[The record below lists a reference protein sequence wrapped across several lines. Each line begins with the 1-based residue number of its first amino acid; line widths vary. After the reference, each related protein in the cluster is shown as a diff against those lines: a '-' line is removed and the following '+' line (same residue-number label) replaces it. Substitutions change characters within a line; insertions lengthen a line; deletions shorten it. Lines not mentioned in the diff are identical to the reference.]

1 VVTLDWKGARA
12 HEVVRDE
19 VAQPAGW
26 RPGSLLRELRA
37 GLGSGRSEAPVRA
50 REYRA
55 DLQGLRAVA
64 VLLVALNHAGIGF
77 LGGGY
82 VGVDIFFV
90 LSGFLITGLLLQ
102 SAARNGHVSFRNFYA
117 RRARRILPAAALTLA
132 ATTLVAN
139 VLLNYVR
146 EKQIAWDSFWA
157 SLFAANVRFAHE
169 GTNYF
174 AQGQPPSPI
183 QHYWSLAVEEQ
194 FYLVWPALL
203 AITLF
208 GVLLPL
214 RARRQAVRDGQVTGG
229 ARVRIFVVISSLGLA
244 SLLWSIHDTNAL
256 PAAAYFSTRARAWEL
271 ALGAMLAV
279 AAPAID
285 RIPRTVRVAGGWIG
299 VAAIA
304 TAAVEFSTVTPFPGY
319 EALLPTV
326 GAALVIASGMG
337 RGTNGLGVGK
347 ALAVPPLRYVGDR
360 SYTFYLWH
368 WPVLIIAS
376 LYVGHQLGVGMNMLL
391 LLGAFLLSIVTYG
404 LFENPIRRARW
415 NLRASALL
423 VPVSVG
429 AVIVVVSLTLSSVN
443 AKIAHAEQASA
454 AITQSDRSIF
464 STPAQR
470 LGSHPLRSV
479 VNAVRA
485 AKRGAK
491 LPSPLTPALADLD
504 KEAYEFPS
512 GCVPVTADQTTSPI
526 CKLGDPSA
534 SKSIVVFGDSHA
546 QMWMPTVLLMAQHD
560 GWSVTPIVKSGCV
573 PSAWLGKGFQGTPA
587 VTISQ
592 CHAWFQWARGEA
604 RTLHPQVVLMAGC
617 CGGASGSIL
626 KSMKAGYSSV
636 AAAVKRSADQV
647 ILVADDDGINKQ
659 PVDCLLKPHATM
671 KTCTT
676 TWRAGRYASNN
687 SLAKLAKSRGFG
699 YLDTRGW
706 FCDGFKC
713 PFVVGHTVV
722 YRDTGHITQA
732 YARNVAVPFRNAFR
746 RCLFSNC
753 PA

>member
-1 VVTLDWKGARA
+1 M
-12 HEVVRDE
+12 
-19 VAQPAGW
+19 
-26 RPGSLLRELRA
+26 
-37 GLGSGRSEAPVRA
+37 
-50 REYRA
+50 
-55 DLQGLRAVA
+55 A
-64 VLLVALNHAGIGF
+64 VLLVAFNHAGVGF

-102 SAARNGHVSFRNFYA
+102 GAERTSHVSFRNFYA

-132 ATTLVAN
+132 VTTLVGY

-169 GTNYF
+169 GTDYF
-174 AQGQPPSPI
+174 AQGQPPSPV

-203 AITLF
+203 AIALF
-208 GVLLPL
+208 GVFLPL
-214 RARRQAVRDGQVTGG
+214 RARRQAVRHGQVTNG
-229 ARVRIFVVISSLGLA
+229 ARVRVLVVIGLLGTA
-244 SLLWSIHDTNAL
+244 SLLWSIHDTNVL

-271 ALGAMLAV
+271 ALGAVLAV
-279 AAPAID
+279 AAPAVD
-285 RIPRTVRVAGGWIG
+285 RIPRAVRVACGWVG

-304 TAAVEFSTVTPFPGY
+304 AAAVEFSAVTPFPGY

-337 RGTNGLGVGK
+337 SGATGPSVGSV
-347 ALAVPPLRYVGDR
+347 LAIHPLRYVGDR

-368 WPVLIIAS
+368 WPALIIAS

-415 NLRASALL
+415 NMRASALL
-423 VPVSVG
+423 VPVSV
-429 AVIVVVSLTLSSVN
+429 ASVIVVVAVTLSSVN
-443 AKIAHAEQASA
+443 AKIARAEQASA
-454 AITQSDRSIF
+454 AIALSDQSVF
-464 STPAQR
+464 STPEQR
-470 LGSHPLRSV
+470 IGSHPLRSV
-479 VNAVRA
+479 VKAVQA

-504 KEAYEFPS
+504 KDAYAFPS
-512 GCVPVTADQTTSPI
+512 GCVPTTPEQTTSPI
-526 CKLGDPSA
+526 CKLGDTSA
-534 SKSIVVFGDSHA
+534 SKSILVFGDSHA
-546 QMWMPTVLLMAQHD
+546 QMWMPAVLLMAQHD
-560 GWSVTPIVKSGCV
+560 GWSVTPLVKSRCV
-573 PSAWLGKGFQGTPA
+573 PSAWLGKGYPNTPGA
-587 VTISQ
+587 TIDQ

-604 RTLHPQVVLMAGC
+604 RTLHPDVVLMSGC
-617 CGGASGSIL
+617 CGGASGPTL
-626 KSMKAGYSSV
+626 KATKAGYSSV
-636 AAAVKRSADQV
+636 AAAVKGSAEGV
-647 ILVADDDGINKQ
+647 ILVADDDGIKKQ
-659 PVDCLLKPHATM
+659 PVDCLLAPHATM

-676 TWRAGRYASNN
+676 TWNSKRYASNN
-687 SLAKLAKSRGFG
+687 SLAKLARSRGFG

-732 YARNVAVPFRNAFR
+732 YARRLAVPFRNAFR
-746 RCLFSNC
+746 RCLFSKC

>member
-1 VVTLDWKGARA
+1 MVTLDSQRAGAHKVIRNKGALA
-12 HEVVRDE
+12 ANWH
-19 VAQPAGW
+19 
-26 RPGSLLRELRA
+26 PGLWLREFRTH
-37 GLGSGRSEAPVRA
+37 LGSSRSEAPVRE

-64 VLLVALNHAGIGF
+64 VLLVALNHAGVGY
-77 LGGGY
+77 LKGGY
-82 VGVDIFFV
+82 VGVDVFFV

-132 ATTLVAN
+132 ATTLVGYF
-139 VLLNYVR
+139 LLNYVR
-146 EKQIAWDSFWA
+146 EKQIAWDSLWA

-208 GVLLPL
+208 AVFLPL
-214 RARRQAVRDGQVTGG
+214 RARRQAVSDGKVTKG
-229 ARVRIFVVISSLGLA
+229 ARFRILAVITVLGTA
-244 SLLWSIHDTNAL
+244 SLVWSIHDTSAV

-271 ALGAMLAV
+271 ALGAALAV
-279 AAPAID
+279 AAPAVE
-285 RIPRTVRVAGGWIG
+285 RIPRAVLVAGGWIG
-299 VAAIA
+299 IAAIA
-304 TAAVEFSTVTPFPGY
+304 AAAAEFSAVTPFPGY
-319 EALLPTV
+319 AALLPTV
-326 GAALVIASGMG
+326 GAALVIASGMS
-337 RGTNGLGVGK
+337 RGTNRPAVSNV
-347 ALAVPPLRYVGDR
+347 LAVRPLRSWGDR

-391 LLGAFLLSIVTYG
+391 LLGAFLLSIVTYAV
-404 LFENPIRRARW
+404 FENPIRRARW
-415 NLRASALL
+415 NVRASALL
-423 VPVSVG
+423 VPVCVAS
-429 AVIVVVSLTLSSVN
+429 VIVVVGVTLSSVD
-443 AKIAHAEQASA
+443 AKIARAEQASA
-454 AITQSDRSIF
+454 AVAHSDRSIF
-464 STPAQR
+464 STPSQR

-479 VNAVRA
+479 VKAVQA

-512 GCVPVTADQTTSPI
+512 GCVPTAADQTTSPI
-526 CKLGDPSA
+526 CKLGDASA
-534 SKSIVVFGDSHA
+534 NKSIVIFGDSHA
-546 QMWMPTVLLMAQHD
+546 QMWMPALLLMAQHD
-560 GWSVTPIVKSGCV
+560 GWSVTPLVKSGCV
-573 PSAWLGKGFQGTPA
+573 PSAWLGKGYPNTPA
-587 VTISQ
+587 VTIRQ

-604 RTLHPQVVLMAGC
+604 RTLHPNVVLMAGC
-617 CGGASGSIL
+617 CGGATGSTL
-626 KSMKAGYSSV
+626 KATKAGYSSA
-636 AAAVKRSADQV
+636 AAAVKGSAEGV

-659 PVDCLLKPHATM
+659 PVDCLLASHATM

-676 TWRAGRYASNN
+676 TWHATRFASNN
-687 SLAKLAKSRGFG
+687 ALAKLAKSRKFG

-732 YARNVAVPFRNAFR
+732 YAKVLAVPFRNAFR

>member
-1 VVTLDWKGARA
+1 
-12 HEVVRDE
+12 
-19 VAQPAGW
+19 
-26 RPGSLLRELRA
+26 
-37 GLGSGRSEAPVRA
+37 
-50 REYRA
+50 
-55 DLQGLRAVA
+55 VA
-64 VLLVALNHAGIGF
+64 VLLVALNHAGIGYF
-77 LGGGY
+77 KGGY
-82 VGVDIFFV
+82 VGVDVFFV

-132 ATTLVAN
+132 TTTLVAN
-139 VLLNYVR
+139 FLLNYVR
-146 EKQIAWDSFWA
+146 ERQIAWDSFWA

-208 GVLLPL
+208 AVFLPL
-214 RARRQAVRDGQVTGG
+214 RARRQAVSNGQITREARLRILAVVTL
-229 ARVRIFVVISSLGLA
+229 LGTA
-244 SLLWSIHDTNAL
+244 SLLWSIHDTNTL

-271 ALGAMLAV
+271 ALGAALAV
-279 AAPAID
+279 AAPAVD
-285 RIPRTVRVAGGWIG
+285 RLPRTVRVAGGWIG

-304 TAAVEFSTVTPFPGY
+304 VAAVEFTSVTPFPGY

-337 RGTNGLGVGK
+337 RGTNGPGVG
-347 ALAVPPLRYVGDR
+347 ALLAVHPLRYVGDR

-368 WPVLIIAS
+368 WPVLIIAT

-391 LLGAFLLSIVTYG
+391 LLGAFLLSIVTYA

-423 VPVSVG
+423 VPVSVA
-429 AVIVVVSLTLSSVN
+429 AVIAVVGLTLSSVD
-443 AKIAHAEQASA
+443 AKIARAERASA
-454 AITQSDRSIF
+454 AITHSDRSVF

-479 VNAVRA
+479 VKAVRA

-491 LPSPLTPALADLD
+491 LPSPLVPALADLYT
-504 KEAYEFPS
+504 EAYKFPP
-512 GCVPVTADQTTSPI
+512 GCVPTTAGQTTSPI
-526 CKLGDPSA
+526 CTLGDASA

-546 QMWMPTVLLMAQHD
+546 QMWMPTVLLMAEHD
-560 GWSVTPIVKSGCV
+560 GWSVTPLVKSGCV
-573 PSAWLGKGFQGTPA
+573 PSSWLGKGYRNTPVA
-587 VTISQ
+587 TINQ
-592 CHAWFQWARGEA
+592 CHTWFQWARSEV
-604 RTLHPQVVLMAGC
+604 RTLHPEVVLLAGC
-617 CGGASGSIL
+617 CGGASGRVL
-626 KSMKAGYSSV
+626 KDTKAGYSSV
-636 AAAVKRSADQV
+636 AAAVKGSAEAV
-647 ILVADDDGINKQ
+647 TLVADDDGIKKQ
-659 PVDCLLKPHATM
+659 PVDCLLARHATM
-671 KTCTT
+671 RTCTT
-676 TWRAGRYASNN
+676 TWNSTRFASNN
-687 SLAKLAKSRGFG
+687 SLAKLARSRGFG

-706 FCDGFKC
+706 FCAGFKC

-732 YARNVAVPFRNAFR
+732 YARQLAVPFRNAFR
-746 RCLFSNC
+746 RCLFSKC

>member
-1 VVTLDWKGARA
+1 MTLDGKGAGA
-12 HEVVRDE
+12 HTLVSGEG
-19 VAQPAGW
+19 AQSANW
-26 RPGSLLRELRA
+26 HPGSVFRGLRA
-37 GLGSGRSEAPVRA
+37 RLRADRSNAHVHS
-50 REYRA
+50 REHRA

-64 VLLVALNHAGIGF
+64 VLLVALNHAGVGF

-82 VGVDIFFV
+82 VGVDVFFV

-102 SAARNGHVSFRNFYA
+102 SAARNGHVSFRSFYA

-194 FYLVWPALL
+194 FYFVWPALL

-208 GVLLPL
+208 GVFLPL
-214 RARRQAVRDGQVTGG
+214 RARNQAVRDGQVTKG
-229 ARVRIFVVISSLGLA
+229 ARLRILAVIAVLGIA
-244 SLLWSIHDTNAL
+244 SLLWSIHDTNTL

-285 RIPRTVRVAGGWIG
+285 RVPRAVRLAAGWIG

-304 TAAVEFSTVTPFPGY
+304 AAAVEFSAATPFPGY
-319 EALLPTV
+319 EALLPTL

-337 RGTNGLGVGK
+337 RGTNGLGVGN
-347 ALAVPPLRYVGDR
+347 ALAIRPLGYVGDR

-368 WPVLIIAS
+368 WPVLIVAS

-391 LLGAFLLSIVTYG
+391 LLGAFLLSIVTYK
-404 LFENPIRRARW
+404 LFENPIRRASW

-423 VPVSVG
+423 VPVCVASVIG
-429 AVIVVVSLTLSSVN
+429 VVGITLYSVDT
-443 AKIAHAEQASA
+443 KIAHAEQASA
-454 AITQSDRSIF
+454 ALTHSDRSVF

-470 LGSHPLRSV
+470 LGSHPLRPV
-479 VNAVRA
+479 VKAVAA

-512 GCVPVTADQTTSPI
+512 GCVPETADQTTSPI
-526 CKLGDPSA
+526 CKLGAASA

-546 QMWMPTVLLMAQHD
+546 QMWMPDVLLMAQHD
-560 GWSVTPIVKSGCV
+560 GWSVTPLVKSGCV
-573 PSAWLGKGFQGTPA
+573 PSTWLGKGYPGTPT
-587 VTISQ
+587 VTLNQ
-592 CHAWFQWARGEA
+592 CHQWFQWAKSEA
-604 RTLHPQVVLMAGC
+604 KTLHPQVVLMAGC
-617 CGGASGSIL
+617 CGGASGSTL
-626 KSMKAGYSSV
+626 TATKAGYSSLD
-636 AAAVKRSADQV
+636 AAVKHSADQV

-659 PVDCLLKPHATM
+659 PVDCLLAAHATM

-676 TWRAGRYASNN
+676 TWRPVRYASNN
-687 SLAKLAKSRGFG
+687 SLAKLAKTRGFG

-722 YRDTGHITQA
+722 YRDTGHITQG
-732 YARNVAVPFRNAFR
+732 YARNLAVPFRNSFR